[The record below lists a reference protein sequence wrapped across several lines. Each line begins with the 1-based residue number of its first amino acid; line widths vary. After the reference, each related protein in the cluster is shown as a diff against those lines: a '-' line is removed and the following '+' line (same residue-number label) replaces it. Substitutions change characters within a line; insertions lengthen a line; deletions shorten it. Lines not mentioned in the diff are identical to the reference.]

1 MRAQQDSGVSYLV
14 RLTNGLMLHMD
25 LYVVHET
32 PQPME
37 QILPA
42 SSALHY
48 QGFQWIPVQRSECQ
62 KGCEVRPECA
72 FCACCYGLDWVVVD
86 TRHAQGPILRAI
98 QRFGRVSRRSGKKS
112 GSPVIEDK
120 AKEARHLYLAID
132 EAGTHVGAK
141 RFRCCSPVNQRTL

>member
-1 MRAQQDSGVSYLV
+1 MSYLV

-37 QILPA
+37 QILPS

-62 KGCEVRPECA
+62 KGCEVCQHLEADFLHGAVGFPQFDLCDPWSR
-72 FCACCYGLDWVVVD
+72 
-86 TRHAQGPILRAI
+86 
-98 QRFGRVSRRSGKKS
+98 GRSCGRYS
-112 GSPVIEDK
+112 
-120 AKEARHLYLAID
+120 ALA
-132 EAGTHVGAK
+132 A
-141 RFRCCSPVNQRTL
+141 